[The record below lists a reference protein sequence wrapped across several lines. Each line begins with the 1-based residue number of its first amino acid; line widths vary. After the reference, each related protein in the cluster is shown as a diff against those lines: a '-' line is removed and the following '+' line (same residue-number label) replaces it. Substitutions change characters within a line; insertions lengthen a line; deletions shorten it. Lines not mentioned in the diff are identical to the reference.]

1 MRLAG
6 RKAHDII
13 ELGEADGWRSPRFAR
28 LRPNRQGDPS
38 DSRARSLTPFQAVR
52 PAPAMCEEL
61 VEMIAGG
68 TTASAWASIRFGPTP
83 YTIASMPTLS
93 VRNAAFQR
101 ACRVLDRYGTAA
113 RRALDVERHCSHVR
127 YCWPLRRL
135 GPGVTGF
142 FLQVMHLFSSL
153 ACLVRSAAMSA
164 AVLSPRDVRPMAPFC
179 TRRLR
184 SFSLRARQTS
194 QVSLRIR
201 LRVTGSIRYLP
212 VLRSIAKPGLRSEP
226 VLMQL
231 VHSLLSR
238 AHSRR
243 AASYCAGVCASVRLG
258 GFTTRTLAPT
268 DAGGAA

>member
-135 GPGVTGF
+135 APGVTGF
-142 FLQVMHLFSSL
+142 VLQVMHLFSSL

-164 AVLSPRDVRPMAPFC
+164 AVFTA
-179 TRRLR
+179 
-184 SFSLRARQTS
+184 
-194 QVSLRIR
+194 
-201 LRVTGSIRYLP
+201 
-212 VLRSIAKPGLRSEP
+212 
-226 VLMQL
+226 
-231 VHSLLSR
+231 
-238 AHSRR
+238 RR
-243 AASYCAGVCASVRLG
+243 ASNGAVLYAAL
-258 GFTTRTLAPT
+258 TLVLLAREANIPRSTIKILANAEKPRWYGILVESKQQKPAPT
-268 DAGGAA
+268 R